1 MNKFNKF
8 LLSTAFVALIFGTTE
23 IKSHENSCNG
33 KCKNCN
39 NFRPPHYGKR
49 KVSRRRVGCSSC
61 KKNNCKNGVCKIK
74 KTNNKTSGCGCCG

>member
-1 MNKFNKF
+1 MNKF
-8 LLSTAFVALIFGTTE
+8 LLSSVFSLLILGTAE
-23 IKSHENSCNG
+23 IQLHGNSCKKNN

-61 KKNNCKNGVCKIK
+61 KNGKCNVK
-74 KTNNKTSGCGCCG
+74 KTNNQANNCGCCG